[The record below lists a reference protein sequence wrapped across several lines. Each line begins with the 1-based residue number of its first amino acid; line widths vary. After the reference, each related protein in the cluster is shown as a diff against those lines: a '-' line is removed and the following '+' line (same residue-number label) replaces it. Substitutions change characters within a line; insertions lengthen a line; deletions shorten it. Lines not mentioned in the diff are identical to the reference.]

1 MDMTDAIP
9 DFFGTPRPPAPK
21 PPVVQIAPSRF
32 VTIDL
37 AAVITGLTP
46 GAIRT
51 KIGKGIWLE
60 GREYA
65 RREGRV
71 FIDLRGYERWVGNG
85 QTR

>member
-1 MDMTDAIP
+1 MDQTSHQ
-9 DFFGTPRPPAPK
+9 PA
-21 PPVVQIAPSRF
+21 VQVAPSRF

-51 KIGKGIWLE
+51 KIGKGVWAE
-60 GREYA
+60 GREYT

-71 FIDLRGYERWVGNG
+71 FIDLRGYERWVSNG
-85 QTR
+85 KTG

>member
-1 MDMTDAIP
+1 METTT
-9 DFFGTPRPPAPK
+9 TPAAPA
-21 PPVVQIAPSRF
+21 VQVAPSRF
-32 VTIDL
+32 VTIEL

-60 GREYA
+60 GRQYV

-71 FIDLRGYERWVGNG
+71 FVDLRGYEQWVSRGAA
-85 QTR
+85 